1 MSIQRL
7 RSHFLC
13 TLLSMTLFGAAA
25 RAAEEATD
33 ATSDEGD
40 RLAARLSSDD
50 FAERR
55 KAADGLVRL
64 GAAGIDAVARAARAG
79 DRETALHCL
88 DVLGR
93 LQKSDDES
101 ARNKAADALK
111 SLAESQDAAIAQ
123 RARGLLDK
131 PEGGGA
137 LQQPNVAVQGFPV
150 QIQIVQGNAQAFGL
164 GGGNQRQIAV
174 TNVNGQR
181 TIKAV
186 ENGKTVEITDRDGK
200 DIAMKV
206 VEEVDGQKKT
216 TEYKAADL
224 DELKKKHADAAKL
237 YEQYT
242 QQAPGIQ
249 LQAVFN
255 AGPGLALPAP
265 GKDGRVQAHRSIE
278 RALDEL
284 QQVRKQLEQ
293 LRAKDDADKDT
304 LDQLVQ
310 KLDSAEKSLFEAQA
324 RLEK

>member
-1 MSIQRL
+1 M
-7 RSHFLC
+7 
-13 TLLSMTLFGAAA
+13 LLLWSAA
-25 RAAEEATD
+25 RAADDAAAKGDEA
-33 ATSDEGD
+33 E
-40 RLAARLSSDD
+40 RLVHRLSSED

-55 KAADGLVRL
+55 KAADGV
-64 GAAGIDAVARAARAG
+64 D
-79 DRETALHCL
+79 
-88 DVLGR
+88 
-93 LQKSDDES
+93 
-101 ARNKAADALK
+101 
-111 SLAESQDAAIAQ
+111 
-123 RARGLLDK
+123 
-131 PEGGGA
+131 A

-181 TIKAV
+181 TVKAV

-224 DELKKKHADAAKL
+224 DELKNKHTDAAKL

-255 AGPGLALPAP
+255 AGPGLALPVP